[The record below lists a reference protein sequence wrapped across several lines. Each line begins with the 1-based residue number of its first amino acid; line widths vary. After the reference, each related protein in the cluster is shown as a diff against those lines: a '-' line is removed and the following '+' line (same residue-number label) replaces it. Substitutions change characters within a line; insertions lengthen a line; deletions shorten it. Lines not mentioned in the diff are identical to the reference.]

1 MIEQIS
7 TSLIDWSRAQFAM
20 TAMYHWLFVP
30 LTLGLAMIMGIMETI
45 YVKTGDSFWKQ
56 TAKFWMKIFGINFA
70 IGVATGLILEFQFGT
85 NWSNYSWFVGDIFG
99 APLAI
104 EGILAF
110 FMEATFIAVMFF
122 GWNKVSKG
130 FHLTSTWLTGIG
142 ATISAWWILVAN
154 TWMQHPVGMEFN
166 PETVRNEM
174 VDFWAVAFQPMAVTK
189 FFHSVLSG
197 WVLGAAF
204 VIGVSCWYLLRK
216 RHLRFATSSI
226 KVASVFGIVAA
237 LVVAFTGDKSGYEVA
252 QHQPMK
258 LAALEGLEQ
267 GGTEQGLEVVA
278 GIKIPNMLSFLAT
291 RTADG
296 YVPGIENIL
305 EGGYTMPNGE
315 TALPAEVKMARG
327 RIAIQALADFR
338 QAQEAGDT
346 QAAAQARALLDEHIA
361 YFGYG
366 YIEKPADLVP
376 HVDVL
381 FWAFRVMVGLGL
393 YFIAF
398 FVVSWFLNRK
408 GLLSGD
414 KFRWLKILAIVSI
427 PLAMVA
433 GQAGWMVAEM
443 GRQPWAIQD
452 LLPVNAAVSAL
463 SPASVKT
470 TFFIFLALFTI
481 LLVAEIGIMVKA
493 IRKGPEK
500 VDGLSGKLPAET
512 VPAAGGSLSG
522 VERDSDNK

>member
-1 MIEQIS
+1 MELFLIIS
-7 TSLIDWSRAQFAM
+7 FA
-20 TAMYHWLFVP
+20 A
-30 LTLGLAMIMGIMETI
+30 
-45 YVKTGDSFWKQ
+45 
-56 TAKFWMKIFGINFA
+56 
-70 IGVATGLILEFQFGT
+70 
-85 NWSNYSWFVGDIFG
+85 
-99 APLAI
+99 
-104 EGILAF
+104 
-110 FMEATFIAVMFF
+110 
-122 GWNKVSKG
+122 
-130 FHLTSTWLTGIG
+130 
-142 ATISAWWILVAN
+142 
-154 TWMQHPVGMEFN
+154 
-166 PETVRNEM
+166 
-174 VDFWAVAFQPMAVTK
+174 
-189 FFHSVLSG
+189 
-197 WVLGAAF
+197 
-204 VIGVSCWYLLRK
+204 
-216 RHLRFATSSI
+216 SSI

-237 LVVAFTGDKSGYEVA
+237 LVVAFTGDRSGYEVA

-258 LAALEGLEQ
+258 LAALESLEQ
-267 GGTEQGLEVVA
+267 GGTGQGLEVVA

-305 EGGYTMPNGE
+305 EGGYTMPDGE

-338 QAQEAGDT
+338 QAQESGDA
-346 QAAAQARALLDEHIA
+346 QAASQARAVLDEHMP

-381 FWAFRVMVGLGL
+381 
-393 YFIAF
+393 
-398 FVVSWFLNRK
+398 NRK
-408 GLLSGD
+408 GLLIGD

-500 VDGLSGKLPAET
+500 VDGLSGKLLSEAMP
-512 VPAAGGSLSG
+512 VAGGPSSG